1 MSSKIFQF
9 NGFSKAVCGKL
20 RPYNPKE
27 KEASPVSLLYMKARE
42 AYDRDSKASLA
53 ASMKD
58 DNKQKSMAKVAK
70 K

>member
-1 MSSKIFQF
+1 M
-9 NGFSKAVCGKL
+9 
-20 RPYNPKE
+20 
-27 KEASPVSLLYMKARE
+27 SLLYMKARE

-58 DNKQKSMAKVAK
+58 DNKQKSVAKVAK